1 MRRREFIAL
10 LGGTAAAWPLV
21 ARAQQPAKRPL
32 IGMLAAGT
40 RASNGQWYAALVDR
54 LRELGWIEGRTIA
67 FEYRFA
73 EGRPERFAEIATE
86 FVNSNVDVIMTGGNA
101 VPAVR
106 QATST
111 IPIVFALAVGP
122 VGSGFVNSLARPGGN
137 VTGLSLQGPDL
148 RGP

>member
-1 MRRREFIAL
+1 MRRRDFIKVIA
-10 LGGTAAAWPLV
+10 GSAAAWPLV

-86 FVNSNVDVIMTGGNA
+86 FVNPMSM
-101 VPAVR
+101 
-106 QATST
+106 
-111 IPIVFALAVGP
+111 
-122 VGSGFVNSLARPGGN
+122 SL
-137 VTGLSLQGPDL
+137 
-148 RGP
+148 